1 MATNDTRGTVPLS
14 ELKDFK
20 VADGAPDVRGWD
32 VVGDGG
38 RKVGEV
44 KELLVSPEE
53 RRVRYLSVD
62 LDGSSGRTLVP
73 VGSARLDDEHDRVIV
88 PASVLSSVQGLSGY
102 TGGAPSSTY
111 ERSLR
116 DKLGIG
122 GAAGASAYAGEH
134 YDENRLYGKRHSL
147 GGDDERRLVRME
159 EELQVGKRQ
168 VQAGEVHVR
177 KHVETE
183 HVRESVPVTREEV
196 TVERRPVSADA
207 GLAAN
212 ARIGEDD
219 ISVPVMREEV
229 VASKRAVPKEEVVV
243 RTRAVADEQVVEEDL
258 RRERIDVDDTSRKGR
273 SASADRSASTSR
285 TADKGGDSHR
295 GLGERLADAADNVK
309 DRVDGNPRSRPGR
322 DATDSDRR
330 I

>member
-1 MATNDTRGTVPLS
+1 MATNDTRGTVPLGD
-14 ELKDFK
+14 LKDFK

-44 KELLVSPEE
+44 KELLVSEAE
-53 RRVRYLSVD
+53 RRVRYLCVD
-62 LDGSSGRTLVP
+62 LDGSSGTTLVP
-73 VGSARLDDEHDRVIV
+73 IGSARLDDKHDRVIV
-88 PASVLSSVQGLSGY
+88 PSSVLSSVQGVSGY
-102 TGGAPSSTY
+102 AGGAPSSTY
-111 ERSLR
+111 ETSLR

-122 GAAGASAYAGEH
+122 AGAASYSGEH
-134 YDENRLYGKRHSL
+134 YDEDRFYGDRHRLGA
-147 GGDDERRLVRME
+147 DNERRLVRME

-168 VQAGEVHVR
+168 VQAGEVQVH

-196 TVERRPVSADA
+196 TVERHPVSADA

-229 VASKRAVPKEEVVV
+229 VASKRVVPKEEVVV
-243 RTRAVADEQVVEEDL
+243 RTRSVQDQQVVEEDL
-258 RRERIDVDDTSRKGR
+258 RRERIDVDDSTQRVRDGGVGR
-273 SASADRSASTSR
+273 SASTGRDAAQGLGGKL
-285 TADKGGDSHR
+285 ADKLD
-295 GLGERLADAADNVK
+295 DAK
-309 DRVDGNPRSRPGR
+309 DRVDGNPRSKPGP
-322 DATDSDRR
+322 DATDSGRR

>member
-14 ELKDFK
+14 ELHDFK

-32 VVGDGG
+32 VIGDGG

-44 KELLVSPEE
+44 KELLVSREE
-53 RRVRYLSVD
+53 RRVRYLAVE
-62 LDGSSGRTLVP
+62 LDGSAGRTLVP

-88 PASVLSSVQGLSGY
+88 PSSVLSSVQGVTGY

-111 ERSLR
+111 ETSLR
-116 DKLGIG
+116 EKLGIG
-122 GAAGASAYAGEH
+122 GAAGAAGASAYAGEH
-134 YDENRLYGKRHSL
+134 FDEDRLYGDRHRL
-147 GGDDERRLVRME
+147 GADNERRLVRME

-168 VQAGEVHVR
+168 VQAGEVHVH

-196 TVERRPVSADA
+196 TVERRPVSADS

-212 ARIGEDD
+212 SHIGEDD
-219 ISVPVMREEV
+219 ITVPVMREEV
-229 VASKRAVPKEEVVV
+229 VSSKRTVPKEEVVV
-243 RTRAVADEQVVEEDL
+243 RTRAVQDEQVVEEDL
-258 RRERIDVDDTSRKGR
+258 RRERIDVDDTSRTG
-273 SASADRSASTSR
+273 SASTGR
-285 TADKGGDSHR
+285 TASTGRDADR
-295 GLGERLADAADNVK
+295 GIGERLADAADDLK
-309 DRVDGNPRSRPGR
+309 DRVDGNPRSKPGP
-322 DATDSDRR
+322 DATDSGRR

>member
-44 KELLVSPEE
+44 KELLVSREE
-53 RRVRYLSVD
+53 RRVRYLCVD
-62 LDGSSGRTLVP
+62 LDGASGRTLVP
-73 VGSARLDDEHDRVIV
+73 VGSARLDDKHDRVIV
-88 PASVLSSVQGLSGY
+88 PSSVLSSVQGVSGY
-102 TGGAPSSTY
+102 TGGAPSQTY
-111 ERSLR
+111 ESSLR

-122 GAAGASAYAGEH
+122 GATGASAYASEH
-134 YDENRLYGKRHSL
+134 YDEDRLYGDRHRL
-147 GGDDERRLVRME
+147 GDANERRLVRNE
-159 EELQVGKRQ
+159 EELQVGTRE

-183 HVRESVPVTREEV
+183 HVRESVPVSHEEV
-196 TVERRPVSADA
+196 TVERHAISADS

-212 ARIGEDD
+212 AHIGEDD

-229 VASKRAVPKEEVVV
+229 VASKRVVPKEEVVV
-243 RTRAVADEQVVEEDL
+243 RTRSVEGQEIVEEDL
-258 RRERIDVDDTSRKGR
+258 RRERIDVDDSTQRVRDGGVAR
-273 SASADRSASTSR
+273 SAGTGRDAD
-285 TADKGGDSHR
+285 R
-295 GLGERLADAADNVK
+295 GLGERLADKADDLK
-309 DRVDGNPRSRPGR
+309 DRVDGNPRSKPGP
-322 DATDSDRR
+322 DATDSGRR
-330 I
+330 V

>member
-14 ELKDFK
+14 ELDDFK

-53 RRVRYLSVD
+53 RRTRYLCVE

-73 VGSARLDDEHDRVIV
+73 IGAARLDDEHDRVIV
-88 PASVLSSVQGLSGY
+88 PSSVLSSVQGMSGY
-102 TGGAPSSTY
+102 TGGAPSPMY

-122 GAAGASAYAGEH
+122 AGAASYAGEH
-134 YDENRLYGKRHSL
+134 YDEDRFYGRRHRLGAE
-147 GGDDERRLVRME
+147 GERRLVRME
-159 EELQVGKRQ
+159 EELKVDKRR

-243 RTRAVADEQVVEEDL
+243 RTRSVADREVVEEDL
-258 RRERIDVDDTSRKGR
+258 RKERIDADDTSQRVRGASGT
-273 SASADRSASTSR
+273 SATSGTSDR
-285 TADKGGDSHR
+285 GGKR
-295 GLGERLADAADNVK
+295 GLGERLADKVDDVK
-309 DRVDGNPRSRPGR
+309 DRMDGNPRSRPGR
-322 DATDSDRR
+322 DATDADTRL
-330 I
+330 

>member
-14 ELKDFK
+14 ELDDFK

-32 VVGDGG
+32 VVADGG

-53 RRVRYLSVD
+53 RRVRYLCVD
-62 LDGSSGRTLVP
+62 LDGSSNRTLVP
-73 VGSARLDDEHDRVIV
+73 IGAARLDDDHDRVIV
-88 PASVLSSVQGLSGY
+88 PSSVLSSVQGVSGY

-116 DKLGIG
+116 DKLGVG
-122 GAAGASAYAGEH
+122 GAAGASAYASEH
-134 YDENRLYGKRHSL
+134 YDEDRFYGNRHRLE
-147 GGDDERRLVRME
+147 GGDARRLVRME

-183 HVRESVPVTREEV
+183 HVRESVPVMREEV
-196 TVERRPVSADA
+196 TVERRPVSADS

-212 ARIGEDD
+212 ARIGEDE

-229 VASKRAVPKEEVVV
+229 VASKRAVPKEEIVVN
-243 RTRAVADEQVVEEDL
+243 TRAVQDEQVVEEDL
-258 RRERIDVDDTSRKGR
+258 RRERIDVDDTSTHVRGAGAGGAARTGR
-273 SASADRSASTSR
+273 DAD
-285 TADKGGDSHR
+285 R
-295 GLGERLADAADNVK
+295 GLGDRLADAADDVK

-322 DATDSDRR
+322 DATDADRR

>member
-1 MATNDTRGTVPLS
+1 MATNETRGTVPLS
-14 ELKDFK
+14 DLKDFK

-53 RRVRYLSVD
+53 RRVRYLCVD
-62 LDGSSGRTLVP
+62 LDGSSSRTLVP
-73 VGSARLDDEHDRVIV
+73 IGSARLDDKRDRVIV
-88 PASVLSSVQGLSGY
+88 PSSVLSSVQGLSGY
-102 TGGAPSSTY
+102 AGGAPSTTY

-116 DKLGIG
+116 DRLGV
-122 GAAGASAYAGEH
+122 GAATGASAYASEH
-134 YDENRLYGKRHSL
+134 YDENRFYGDRHRL
-147 GGDDERRLVRME
+147 EGDDARRLVRME
-159 EELQVGKRQ
+159 EELDVQKRR

-196 TVERRPVSADA
+196 TVERRPISADA
-207 GLAAN
+207 GLAAD
-212 ARIGEDD
+212 ARIGEDE

-243 RTRAVADEQVVEEDL
+243 RTRAVQDEQVVEEDL
-258 RRERIDVDDTSRKGR
+258 RRERIDVDDTSRTGR
-273 SASADRSASTSR
+273 SAGASGLADTDRGR
-285 TADKGGDSHR
+285 KR
-295 GLGERLADAADNVK
+295 GLGERLADAVDDVK

-322 DATDSDRR
+322 DATDADTRL
-330 I
+330 